1 MANAPGPTG
10 DALNMLAFTHTLG
23 GEWILIDGDT
33 DGHEFAAD
41 ASASE
46 ETMIATLRRMIANL
60 ETKFRAERILDVME
74 AADELVV
81 LCDALDKAEE
91 DEEDRLQ
98 GADEERHADGFTT
111 AASSDTRT
119 NAPALGE
126 HHIDYAAEH
135 RDYEDIDGRIVM
147 RRRRSAAALRRGLL
161 GESDTII
168 KGLVWLLFN
177 GDCQV
182 NNPAT
187 ILSSQQSL
195 PPRDPAL
202 NGRRRSSR
210 RAWRWHRSVRTMSKT
225 LPASAMPPT
234 ACSRRCS
241 TSSGP
246 SRPPLRRP
254 ATAVT
259 LLRPARMPEP

>member
-1 MANAPGPTG
+1 MEEGLVIANAPGPAG
-10 DALNMLAFTHTLG
+10 DALNILAFTHNLG

-33 DGHEFAAD
+33 DGNEFAAD
-41 ASASE
+41 PSASE

-60 ETKFRAERILDVME
+60 EIKFRAERILDVME

-98 GADEERHADGFTT
+98 GADEDRHADGFTT
-111 AASSDTRT
+111 ATSSDPRP
-119 NAPALGE
+119 NGPASE
-126 HHIDYAAEH
+126 DHASIDNSVEH
-135 RDYEDIDGRIVM
+135 RDYEDIEGRIVM

-182 NNPAT
+182 RHTSRVESCGSDVIPTYLAMIIVT
-187 ILSSQQSL
+187 SQQIF
-195 PPRDPAL
+195 PPP
-202 NGRRRSSR
+202 
-210 RAWRWHRSVRTMSKT
+210 
-225 LPASAMPPT
+225 
-234 ACSRRCS
+234 CS
-241 TSSGP
+241 
-246 SRPPLRRP
+246 
-254 ATAVT
+254 
-259 LLRPARMPEP
+259 